1 MAESEVVD
9 QNERLRSG
17 ESEEGIQARGA
28 EKEEDKEGLRVGS
41 QLACRLLR
49 VERRD
54 SRSPLL
60 R

>member
-41 QLACRLLR
+41 QLA
-49 VERRD
+49 
-54 SRSPLL
+54 
-60 R
+60 